1 MLQPTTTTQHTSK
14 NPNHPLDMPARPAYI
29 LYIYIYIVVYV
40 VVFSYFSCWCIFLA
54 CAKPNVQQPCW
65 EEQPCLHFSR
75 RGFLC
80 FPTCPRAK
88 QAQHTRRIR
97 WKPPALKVSGSVQ
110 KDSAKL
116 LLITYAASAAL
127 VLCKIAGL

>member
-29 LYIYIYIVVYV
+29 LYIYIVVYV